1 MAGANTNRRAA
12 QSDCTELSAA
22 ENTRRSEERRRWFR
36 EGRCP
41 WCGELGPFVQGAPVC
56 STHGPYPFVR
66 EPSAADGMDLTEVEP
81 PEPAEEVA

>member
-1 MAGANTNRRAA
+1 MARTGTQRGSA

-22 ENTRRSEERRRWFR
+22 ENRSRSEERRRWFR

-56 STHGPYPFVR
+56 STHGPYPFVK
-66 EPSAADGMDLTEVEP
+66 EPDPADGMDPAEVEP
-81 PEPAEEVA
+81 EEPADVA

>member
-1 MAGANTNRRAA
+1 MADLESKRKAA
-12 QSDCTELSAA
+12 VSACDELPTD
-22 ENTRRSEERRRWFR
+22 ENARRSEERRRWFR

-66 EPSAADGMDLTEVEP
+66 DPDEAEGMDLREADPEEP
-81 PEPAEEVA
+81 VDDVA